1 MSLLATACESIN
13 ISIKTSIKKNKVP
26 VVPLLKIVYRLHG
39 PTGAPVRRGLQ

>member
-26 VVPLLKIVYRLHG
+26 VVPLLKIDYRLYG